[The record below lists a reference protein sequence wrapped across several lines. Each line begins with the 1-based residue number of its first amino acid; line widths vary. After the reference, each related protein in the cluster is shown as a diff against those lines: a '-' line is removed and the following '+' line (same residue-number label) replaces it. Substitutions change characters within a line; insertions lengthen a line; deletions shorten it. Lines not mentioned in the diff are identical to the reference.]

1 MAPDMAAADQDHRA
15 LAARLTSALHLAVPP
30 VGIAFQATALADLPA
45 FDHPLVPPGPD
56 GRRGRVPAGCVF
68 WVEGLRGSFQTAPE
82 DHGNCSVGLLTHG
95 LADLEDLADRED
107 VATLVAEGWVG
118 PEAVASLPRVRPA
131 PGAIVYGP
139 GTSLPVP
146 PDVLL
151 LRVQAR
157 QLMVL
162 RDALPALRIEGKPQC
177 HIVAL
182 AQQGVPAASVGCAL
196 SRARTGMRPEEMTC
210 ALPGAQ
216 LAATVEAVERT
227 VESDTAVAVYAAT
240 DARRFQR
247 HDAVREGVARADT
260 GETGRR

>member
-1 MAPDMAAADQDHRA
+1 MARDVAAGDDDHRA
-15 LAARLTSALHLAVPP
+15 LAARLSGALHLAVPP
-30 VGIAFQATALADLPA
+30 VGIVFRAQALPDLPA
-45 FDHPLVPPGPD
+45 FDRPLVPPGPD
-56 GRRGRVPAGCVF
+56 GRRGRVPASCVF

-95 LADLEDLADRED
+95 LADLEDLAERED
-107 VATLVAEGWVG
+107 MAALVAEGWVG
-118 PEAVASLPRVRPA
+118 PEAVASLPRVRPS
-131 PGAIVYGP
+131 PGAIGYGP
-139 GTSLPVP
+139 ATTLPIA

-182 AQQGVPAASVGCAL
+182 AQEGVPAASVGCAL

-227 VESDTAVAVYAAT
+227 VASDTAVAVYAAA

-247 HDAVREGVARADT
+247 HRAVAEGSARARP
-260 GETGRR
+260 GESGRR